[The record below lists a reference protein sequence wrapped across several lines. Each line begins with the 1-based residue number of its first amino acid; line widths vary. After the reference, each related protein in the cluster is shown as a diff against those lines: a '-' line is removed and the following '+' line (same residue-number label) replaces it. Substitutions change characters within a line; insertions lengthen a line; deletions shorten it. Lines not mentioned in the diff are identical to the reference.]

1 LGLGVGEVL
10 VLGEEITVGGV
21 EVVHRHALVLG
32 EYTVVGGVEMVQHHS
47 LVQDQVLGHIP
58 LV

>member
-1 LGLGVGEVL
+1 MGEVL

-32 EYTVVGGVEMVQHHS
+32 EYTVVGGVEMVQHHC